1 MDYQKPDQMS
11 LNESAE
17 VGLQIA
23 QIKDYNSNNGDK
35 QLEQPTQ
42 ENHEEIKQEDIK
54 QEK

>member
-23 QIKDYNSNNGDK
+23 QIKDYNSNNGD
-35 QLEQPTQ
+35 QPTQ
-42 ENHEEIKQEDIK
+42 EKHEEIKLEDIK